1 MGTSPHTPEKWQLSG
16 SIFPASESKAVSRC
30 YSVNDLFNLEEVN
43 RPLFAYVEVSSHD
56 QKLVNNIK
64 VLTPVFADNLAE
76 LIRGCLEDLLIKVFY
91 QKGEFK
97 LI

>member
-30 YSVNDLFNLEEVN
+30 YSVNDLFNLEEGKASTIGYA
-43 RPLFAYVEVSSHD
+43 RVSSHD

-76 LIRGCLEDLLIKVFY
+76 LIRGCLEDLLIKVY
-91 QKGEFK
+91 LKVYVEV
-97 LI
+97 